1 MDIHYEIVKLF
12 FNLIIITPIIAIPF
26 KIFISKDWRVSIIMA
41 LLIVIMPF
49 LSVFLRRYF
58 GLDYNQDFVTINIR
72 YEIIRMLC
80 LLVVFVSLNVTIV
93 RVFYGRSWKLAI
105 IASLSGGVALLIIDS
120 LCRYFGLY

>member
-1 MDIHYEIVKLF
+1 MK
-12 FNLIIITPIIAIPF
+12 
-26 KIFISKDWRVSIIMA
+26 
-41 LLIVIMPF
+41 
-49 LSVFLRRYF
+49 
-58 GLDYNQDFVTINIR
+58 IR

-105 IASLSGGVALLIIDS
+105 IASLSGGIALLIIDS